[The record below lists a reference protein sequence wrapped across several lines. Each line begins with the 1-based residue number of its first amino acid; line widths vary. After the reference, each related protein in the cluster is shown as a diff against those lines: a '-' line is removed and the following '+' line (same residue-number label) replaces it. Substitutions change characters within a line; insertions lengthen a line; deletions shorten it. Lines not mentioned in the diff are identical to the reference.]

1 MGICRVNF
9 IVRIPSNC
17 WFFKQNH
24 CISRNII
31 VLRGNATSKFSV
43 SVTSTEMK
51 NKQYK
56 NCKHTE
62 QLFAG
67 FFSLSL
73 CFLLCQYCL
82 NWHCKDRCFINGSG
96 ISDFELVR
104 NTHTEAHYSL

>member
-17 WFFKQNH
+17 WFFRVKSLHIKN
-24 CISRNII
+24 I
-31 VLRGNATSKFSV
+31 VLHGNATSKFSV

-56 NCKHTE
+56 NCKHTA

-82 NWHCKDRCFINGSG
+82 KWHCKDRCFINGSG
-96 ISDFELVR
+96 ISDFDFVR